1 MRTPPMNAHIRRTF
15 YLFALGFVGLV
26 AMMAYWQ
33 VYTRE
38 SLANNPQNGF
48 QTQRSISTPR
58 GLILAGDGETVLAQS
73 EKRQGISGPVY
84 DRTYPGGEAFTGV
97 VGYWSTRY
105 GATGIEIGR
114 NTDLS
119 SIAGDPETVD
129 DLINRATGGPQPGNN
144 VILTLDPELQELA
157 YEALSQT
164 ATARGSAMAIDP
176 KTGEILALAT
186 YPSFDANN
194 IDQNFPEVA
203 NAPDSPL
210 LNRATQALYPPG
222 STFKVITAAA
232 ALKAGVRTS
241 DEFFDPGYYDLPGY
255 RVVNYQRKAH
265 GRLTFAEALAF
276 SVNVIF
282 AKIALKEVGPEL
294 LAETAQ
300 DFGYGDPYD
309 DFPLPVSTSNLG
321 PPPEQWTTGATA
333 QLSFG
338 QDRASSNVF
347 EMGLVTAA
355 IANGGE
361 MMEPRI
367 VREVR
372 SPEGVILDR
381 PSPSVRRQVTDED
394 TTGTVNRM
402 MQGVITT
409 GGLSQAEVPGVKVA
423 AKTGTAEDPPREPH
437 SWFVSFAPADDP
449 KIAVAV
455 MVENGGEI
463 GPQGAADTPAIP
475 IAQDLMEAYLE
486 GERG

>member
-1 MRTPPMNAHIRRTF
+1 MNAHLRRTF
-15 YLFALGFVGLV
+15 YLFAAGFVALV
-26 AMMAYWQ
+26 GMMAYWQ
-33 VYTRE
+33 VYARE
-38 SLANNPQNGF
+38 SLANNPENGF
-48 QTQRSISTPR
+48 QTQRGISSPR
-58 GLILAGDGETVLAQS
+58 GLILAGDGETVLAESLQRGTK
-73 EKRQGISGPVY
+73 ENRVY
-84 DRTYPGGEAFTGV
+84 DRVYPEGEAFAGV

-105 GATGIEIGR
+105 GATGVEIGH

-119 SIAGDPETVD
+119 SVAGEPETLD
-129 DLINRATGGPQPGNN
+129 ELINRATGGPQRGND
-144 VILTLDPELQELA
+144 VVLTLDPDLQRQA
-157 YEALSQT
+157 YESLAASPT
-164 ATARGSAMAIDP
+164 GRGSAMAIDP

-186 YPSFDANN
+186 YPSYDPNKVDEIFPKLSRDPDA
-194 IDQNFPEVA
+194 
-203 NAPDSPL
+203 PL
-210 LNRATQALYPPG
+210 LNRATQSLYPPG

-232 ALKAGVRTS
+232 ALEAGVRPS
-241 DEFFDPGYYDLPGY
+241 DEFFDPGHYDLPGY

-282 AKIALKEVGPEL
+282 AKMTLKEIGPEL

-300 DFGYGDPYD
+300 DFGFGDPYD
-309 DFPLPVSTSNLG
+309 DFILPVSASNLG
-321 PPPEQWTTGATA
+321 LPPEQWTTGNTA

-347 EMGLVTAA
+347 EMGLATAA
-355 IANGGE
+355 IANDGV
-361 MMEPRI
+361 MMEPRL

-372 SPEGVILDR
+372 SPDGVILDR
-381 PSPSVRRQVTDED
+381 PAPTVHRRVADEG
-394 TTGTVNRM
+394 TAGTVNRM
-402 MQGVITT
+402 MRGVITT
-409 GGLSQAEVPGVKVA
+409 GGLTQAKVPGVEVA
-423 AKTGTAEDPPREPH
+423 GKTGTAEDPPREPH

-449 KIAVAV
+449 EIAVAV